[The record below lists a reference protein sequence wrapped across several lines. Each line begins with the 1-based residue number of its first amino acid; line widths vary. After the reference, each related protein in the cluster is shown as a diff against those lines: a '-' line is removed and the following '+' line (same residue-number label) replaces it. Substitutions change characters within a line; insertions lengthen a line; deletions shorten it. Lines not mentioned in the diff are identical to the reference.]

1 MSFRFSKR
9 IDETSDGYLS
19 FSVLG
24 ICLFS
29 TFKNGVVYF
38 FEGMKNRTCYAIIK
52 ITALVVKARQSML
65 YMSEFTSLLNFCP
78 EKKVKVPKI

>member
-1 MSFRFSKR
+1 MSFRFPKR

-19 FSVLG
+19 FLFLASAF
-24 ICLFS
+24 FS

-38 FEGMKNRTCYAIIK
+38 FEGMKNRTCYSIIK
-52 ITALVVKARQSML
+52 ITALVVKARQSLL

-78 EKKVKVPKI
+78 EKKGEST